1 MMIVSW
7 PFVLLAYVPCLP
19 WRANP
24 RPRSSGVSSVDSGQ
38 QISVLLVLVLRS
50 SSLSLGCF
58 GLKGQGWSGLNE
70 NPGEA

>member
-1 MMIVSW
+1 MFHVCRGGLTLGLGAAE
-7 PFVLLAYVPCLP
+7 F
-19 WRANP
+19 
-24 RPRSSGVSSVDSGQ
+24 SSVDSGQ